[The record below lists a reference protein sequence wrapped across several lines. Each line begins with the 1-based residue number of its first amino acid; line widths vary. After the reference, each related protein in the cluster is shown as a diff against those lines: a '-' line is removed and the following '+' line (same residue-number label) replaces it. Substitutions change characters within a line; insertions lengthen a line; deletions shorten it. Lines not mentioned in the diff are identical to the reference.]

1 LENKSEFRDF
11 NCASA
16 SSVAWESTCVREF
29 EELQEH
35 LADFTTLK
43 GGSEGFC
50 KHGESVGVSL
60 MEVISRVDMSA
71 MSEPLISPSASLLAV
86 KMKEKPSKHDA
97 PLCFAYQNC
106 QLFLM
111 SVNGNAI
118 ALEGR

>member
-1 LENKSEFRDF
+1 
-11 NCASA
+11 
-16 SSVAWESTCVREF
+16 
-29 EELQEH
+29 
-35 LADFTTLK
+35 
-43 GGSEGFC
+43 
-50 KHGESVGVSL
+50 

-118 ALEGR
+118 ALEGRWRVQTLSQSSFDDARENSAEMENIFVA